1 MSKNPL
7 ISKPM
12 FEANQRKTAF
22 QLSRMNHVNVNH
34 RTETIQD
41 NFRMER
47 LYHFSDIKLFYI
59 LLLFREDNRVY
70 NKIHLFTPQSA
81 PSARLVDLL
90 RSSGFGL
97 PAGGREGVEP
107 LEGAWQVQVVLLPC
121 RMPMEVFKG
130 KFIYKFMVYLG
141 FVYGMGKH
149 GRRVAIIFLKE
160 NSCLQNYKPYLLD
173 S

>member
-1 MSKNPL
+1 MSKHPL

-12 FEANQRKTAF
+12 FQANQRKKKTF
-22 QLSRMNHVNVNH
+22 QLSRIDHVNVNH

-47 LYHFSDIKLFYI
+47 LYPFSHIKLFYI

-70 NKIHLFTPQSA
+70 DKIHRFTPQSA

-107 LEGAWQVQVVLLPC
+107 LEGAWQVQAVLLRCQC
-121 RMPMEVFKG
+121 RFLRGSSSINLWYIWGSYMEWAS
-130 KFIYKFMVYLG
+130 
-141 FVYGMGKH
+141 MGV
-149 GRRVAIIFLKE
+149 GLPSSF
-160 NSCLQNYKPYLLD
+160 
-173 S
+173 